1 MRRREFVTLLGGAVA
16 GWPFAAHTQTQTQ
29 RSARIG
35 CIGAWYSSSAGANL
49 FDSFRR
55 GMRELGY
62 IEGQNLTIVDIQWL
76 DDEGH
81 VRDQAPHVVA
91 ELIQSKVDV
100 LVVQGPAMDGVMV
113 ESGSVPI
120 VTVYSGDPVVAK
132 LVTSLA
138 RPGGN
143 ATGLYLLGPDLAGKQ
158 LALLKEVVPSLSQVA
173 VLFNPQHPGD
183 EAEYRASLST
193 AERLG
198 LALKYADV
206 RTVTEVNNTLDALG
220 RDRVSGLLALSSLLI
235 YRQRKAIAEF
245 SVQQRTPTM
254 SGWRDFAIDGNLMTY
269 GPNINEAWRNAA
281 TYVDKI
287 LKGSKPADLPV
298 QLPTKFE
305 LVINLSTA
313 KALGITVP
321 VSLVATADDVID

>member
-16 GWPFAAHTQTQTQ
+16 GWPLAAHTQTQ
-29 RSARIG
+29 RPARIG
-35 CIGAWYSSSAGANL
+35 CIGAWYSSSAGAVL

-76 DDEGH
+76 DDEGSVLDH
-81 VRDQAPHVVA
+81 AAHAVA
-91 ELIQSKVDV
+91 ELVQSKVDV
-100 LVVQGPAMDGVMV
+100 LVVQGPAMDGVMA

-120 VTVYSGDPVVAK
+120 VTVYSGDPVEAK
-132 LVTSLA
+132 LVASLA

-143 ATGLYLLGPDLAGKQ
+143 VTGIYLLGPDLAGKQ
-158 LALLKEVVPSLSQVA
+158 LALLKEAAPSVSQVA

-183 EAEYRASLST
+183 EAEYRASLSA

-198 LALKYADV
+198 LALKYAAV
-206 RTVTEVNNTLDALG
+206 RTVTEVNNTLDTLG

-235 YRQRKAIAEF
+235 FRQRKAIAEF
-245 SVQQRTPTM
+245 SAQQRIPTM
-254 SGWRDFAIDGNLMTY
+254 SGWRDFATDGNLMTY
-269 GPNINEAWRNAA
+269 GPNPSEAWRNAA

-305 LVINLSTA
+305 LVINLRTA
-313 KALGITVP
+313 KALGLTIPTA
-321 VSLVATADDVID
+321 LLATADEVIE